1 VGAAGRSVPSPCHVQ
16 FSVSAA
22 KSQPIRSGARRSLRP
37 GRVVLFGEF
46 GIKVVGAC
54 HVVGQADLP
63 LPQSGGVD
71 RAESSPRSA
80 TYAELMS
87 GPQGENAA
95 RGSVVAVQSVDRA
108 LSVLEILAACG
119 EAGVTEV
126 AAELG
131 VHKSTAFRLVAAL
144 ESRGFVEQLADRG
157 KYRLGFGVVRLA
169 GAAAAQ
175 LDIARQGRPI
185 CEALAAD
192 LQETVNIAILDGD
205 RAVNVSQARGP
216 AALSTHN
223 WVGQG
228 TPLHATS
235 SGKVLLAYASD
246 AVRKDVLSRELPRYT
261 PATISDP
268 EVLRQH
274 LDLIV
279 DQGWAATA
287 EEYEVGLNAL
297 AAPVRGADG
306 DVFAALS
313 VSGPSFRIDSED
325 FPRLARRVLSG
336 AEELSRRLGFF
347 GQTR

>member
-1 VGAAGRSVPSPCHVQ
+1 
-16 FSVSAA
+16 
-22 KSQPIRSGARRSLRP
+22 
-37 GRVVLFGEF
+37 
-46 GIKVVGAC
+46 
-54 HVVGQADLP
+54 
-63 LPQSGGVD
+63 
-71 RAESSPRSA
+71 
-80 TYAELMS
+80 MS
-87 GPQGENAA
+87 GPQGVNGERN
-95 RGSVVAVQSVDRA
+95 SVAAVQSVDRA
-108 LSVLEILAACG
+108 LSVLEILAAHG

-131 VHKSTAFRLVAAL
+131 VHKSTAFRLVAVL

-175 LDIARQGRPI
+175 LDIAREGRPI

-192 LQETVNIAILDGD
+192 LEETVNIAILDGD

-235 SGKVLLAYASD
+235 SGKVLLAHAPD
-246 AVRKDVLSRELPRYT
+246 AVRKDVLSRELQGFT
-261 PATISDP
+261 HATVTDP

-274 LDLIV
+274 LDRIV
-279 DQGWAATA
+279 EQGWGSTV
-287 EEYEVGLNAL
+287 EEFEVGLTAV

-306 DVFAALS
+306 GVIAALS
-313 VSGPSFRIDSED
+313 VSGPSFRMASED
-325 FPRLARRVLSG
+325 FPRLARRVVSG

-347 GQTR
+347 GQAR